1 MTGFD
6 WLLQWPIR
14 ALVLLLI
21 ASLPL
26 GVEFEGFGAALL
38 SAGAIG
44 LLGSLLTLPLKALFL
59 LPWAVTSLGGLIQP
73 ISLLF
78 NWLITAIL
86 FGLAAGFV
94 DGFRLKNGVFSA
106 ILGSLAYSIISM
118 VILSLVFGAI

>member
-73 ISLLF
+73 IGLLF

-118 VILSLVFGAI
+118 VVLSLVFGAI

>member
-59 LPWAVTSLGGLIQP
+59 LPWAVSSLGGLIQP

-118 VILSLVFGAI
+118 VVLSLVFGAI

>member
-106 ILGSLAYSIISM
+106 ILGSLSYSIISM
-118 VILSLVFGAI
+118 VVLSLVFGAI

>member
-86 FGLAAGFV
+86 FGLAACFV

-118 VILSLVFGAI
+118 VVLSLVFGAI

>member
-118 VILSLVFGAI
+118 VVLSLVFGAI

>member
-38 SAGAIG
+38 SSGAIG

-73 ISLLF
+73 IRLLF
-78 NWLITAIL
+78 DWLITAIL

-118 VILSLVFGAI
+118 VVLSLVFGAI

>member
-1 MTGFD
+1 MTGFN

-118 VILSLVFGAI
+118 VVLSLVFGAI

>member
-14 ALVLLLI
+14 AIILLLI

-118 VILSLVFGAI
+118 VVLSLVFGAI

>member
-94 DGFRLKNGVFSA
+94 NGFRLKNGVFSA

-118 VILSLVFGAI
+118 VVLSLVFGAI

>member
-1 MTGFD
+1 VTGFD

-94 DGFRLKNGVFSA
+94 DGFRLKNGVFSS

-118 VILSLVFGAI
+118 VVLSLVFGAI

>member
-1 MTGFD
+1 VTGFD

-38 SAGAIG
+38 SAGAIS

-73 ISLLF
+73 VSLLF

-118 VILSLVFGAI
+118 VVLSLVFGAI

>member
-14 ALVLLLI
+14 AVVLLLI

-118 VILSLVFGAI
+118 VVLSLVFGAI

>member
-59 LPWAVTSLGGLIQP
+59 LPWALTSLGGLIQP

-118 VILSLVFGAI
+118 VVLSLVFGAI

>member
-86 FGLAAGFV
+86 FSLAAGFV

-118 VILSLVFGAI
+118 VVLSLVFGAI

>member
-38 SAGAIG
+38 SAGAIA

-118 VILSLVFGAI
+118 VVLSLVFGAI

>member
-1 MTGFD
+1 M
-6 WLLQWPIR
+6 
-14 ALVLLLI
+14 
-21 ASLPL
+21 
-26 GVEFEGFGAALL
+26 
-38 SAGAIG
+38 
-44 LLGSLLTLPLKALFL
+44 GSLLTLPLKALFL

-118 VILSLVFGAI
+118 VVLSLVFGAI

>member
-1 MTGFD
+1 VTGFD

-86 FGLAAGFV
+86 FGLASGFV

-118 VILSLVFGAI
+118 VVLSLVFGAI

>member
-1 MTGFD
+1 LTGFD

-118 VILSLVFGAI
+118 VVLSLVFGAI

>member
-1 MTGFD
+1 VTGFD

-59 LPWAVTSLGGLIQP
+59 LPWAVSSLGGLIQP

-118 VILSLVFGAI
+118 VVLSLVFGAI

>member
-14 ALVLLLI
+14 AVVLLLI

-59 LPWAVTSLGGLIQP
+59 LPWAATSLGGLIQP

-118 VILSLVFGAI
+118 VVLSLVFGAI

>member
-26 GVEFEGFGAALL
+26 GVEFEDFGAALL

-106 ILGSLAYSIISM
+106 ILGSLSYSIISM
-118 VILSLVFGAI
+118 VVLSLVFGAI

>member
-14 ALVLLLI
+14 ALLLLLI

-118 VILSLVFGAI
+118 VVLSLVFGAI

>member
-1 MTGFD
+1 VTGFD

-118 VILSLVFGAI
+118 VVLSLVFGAI

>member
-94 DGFRLKNGVFSA
+94 DGFRLRNGVFSA

-118 VILSLVFGAI
+118 VVLSLVFGAI